1 MGLPT
6 VAEGIED
13 RSQLELLRDMGCS
26 HGQGYLFGR
35 PIPLRARIVIPQQK
49 PPKLAD
55 MEIAATGQISDRP
68 VQSLVRRS
76 R

>member
-1 MGLPT
+1 

-13 RSQLELLRDMGCS
+13 QDQLELLRELGCS

-35 PIPLRARIVIPQQK
+35 PIPLRARIVIPRQK
-49 PPKLAD
+49 PHQPTPDPGPENKILA
-55 MEIAATGQISDRP
+55 
-68 VQSLVRRS
+68 RRS